1 MKAVQIDIPKAENEP
16 DEAVTPGYLRLTDC
30 LSAMNEEKQKQAQEC
45 EKAGK
50 NHELELSI
58 QNVEKLLQQ
67 QQAGTVVVVLRED
80 LFAAMKERG
89 SLPASIQSTVTAAAA
104 SAAE

>member
-1 MKAVQIDIPKAENEP
+1 MQIDIPKAENGP
-16 DEAVTPGYLRLTDC
+16 HEAATPGYLRLTDC
-30 LSAMNEEKQKQAQEC
+30 LPAMNEEKQKQAQEC

-67 QQAGTVVVVLRED
+67 QQQAGTVVVVLRED

-89 SLPASIQSTVTAAAA
+89 SLPSSIQSTVTAAAA
-104 SAAE
+104 ASAAE